1 MLHFCQVDLY
11 ANNFLFLFSVFSV
24 NAHEFT
30 PSRYPTD
37 IRFHTYMKKWLHEI
51 EHTLGLNETNDGTQS
66 VMRQGRGS
74 TLGWENYWKPQT
86 HDTSDLTRFN
96 YKSWFSSNVPTMD

>member
-51 EHTLGLNETNDGTQS
+51 EHTLG
-66 VMRQGRGS
+66 
-74 TLGWENYWKPQT
+74 
-86 HDTSDLTRFN
+86 
-96 YKSWFSSNVPTMD
+96 